1 MSTFSGKP
9 IFGYLG
15 MVYAMFSI
23 GILGFLVWS
32 QFDYSLLKKS
42 YETVALPY
50 CEVRVINFA
59 VCWDSLVLIGT
70 FSCKNSICYTQSAG
84 NLYTKGLK
92 SSSETTRETSFNFSL
107 FSEHYTKQ
115 TRCEAPNHNW
125 LAWFVGFSE
134 GDGAILNNNGRL
146 RFVLTQKESDVL
158 CAIQQ
163 KLGFG
168 SVHQFRGETGNIF
181 YRFKVLDLQSIL
193 VLAHLFNG
201 NLVLPNRVLQFKK
214 WFTVLNTRPSLANL
228 LFEHP
233 LNDNNKVITPT
244 IQDYWICGFSDAE
257 GCFNVN
263 ITKRL
268 AVSTGY
274 RVTLRFI
281 LDQKN
286 NFEALSI
293 IRSAFGFGHVAQRSD
308 KSGNYRLILNSLI
321 SIVPVRAYF
330 SAFPLKSK
338 KVVIFYKWC
347 LVHDLILN
355 EEHLN
360 VDGIVKIRKLKEEI
374 HRLHKDV

>member
-168 SVHQFRGETGNIF
+168 VVRHFDKFSRFIVENYKDILLLF
-181 YRFKVLDLQSIL
+181 Y
-193 VLAHLFNG
+193 LFNG
-201 NLVLPNRVLQFKK
+201 NLVLEHRKSQLSK
-214 WFTVLNTRPSLANL
+214 WLPVLNDKFSLQLYLN
-228 LFEHP
+228 FE
-233 LNDNNKVITPT
+233 LIRPT
-244 IQDYWICGFSDAE
+244 IYDAWLSGFTDAE
-257 GCFNVN
+257 GCFNVK
-263 ITKRL
+263 IEKRPNTH
-268 AVSTGY
+268 TGY
-274 RVTLRFI
+274 RVILRFLI
-281 LDQKN
+281 DQKN
-286 NFEALSI
+286 AQFILLY
-293 IRSAFGFGHVAQRSD
+293 IRDLFGFGQVNLRNKTNTVYRYHVNTYKGLVSIRD
-308 KSGNYRLILNSLI
+308 YFI
-321 SIVPVRAYF
+321 SY
-330 SAFPLKSK
+330 PLLTNKRES
-338 KVVIFYKWC
+338 FYKWNK
-347 LVHDLILN
+347 VYNMVLN
-355 EEHLN
+355 KEHL
-360 VDGIVKIRKLKEEI
+360 VQEGLDQIRVISKQINKNNSLTLKTG
-374 HRLHKDV
+374 KSTP